1 MTDVIVNCKQKHPG
15 YLVMGSECED
25 VPIEDS
31 DESLLDFKEIDDL
44 ECDIPQVAPPSLEN
58 ALWDLDS
65 VGSDSA
71 SLHSFQSMTNK
82 LHSML
87 YHCVLQGVSS
97 QITSAAD
104 RVNAG
109 SPTVITNS
117 LNYIAVGTSHG
128 YILAF
133 DCEQNLCWCCHDT
146 TTSDQGAVS
155 ALSFNLES
163 TRLLVGYERG
173 FISMIDASTGDV
185 LRRLPDAHA
194 PQTAV
199 LSLRFTFLNNLA
211 LCGDSSGC
219 VFSLSF
225 NRRLGMRTW
234 NSKCLFSGAKGEVC
248 VFEPLVRGH
257 DLRFLNNVVLVA
269 MATLSKVVVI
279 SVRPKLKVFYSQQL
293 PRISTSLPL
302 ISWQLV
308 SVGKTFHP
316 VLAWGRGNEL
326 HYTRL
331 IVTYGYN
338 NPRMTLMPLIKVQV
352 PYTMN
357 ALHWLGT
364 RHLAILDTSENLRL
378 VEVRS
383 QRELEILE
391 ISGAG
396 LVYNS
401 AHFKA
406 LAVGGGV
413 SEAFALAGER
423 ACYNS
428 LSSRGDQ
435 LLILGTRAV
444 HMVKLRTWSERL
456 FYLSDQGR
464 WAEALNL
471 ATAEGTSKEKV
482 ALPLINKYLDNLNLN
497 QMDRDSLPA
506 AINCCIKLGKIDILC
521 NELFEAVSIDQT
533 KKEWYFTLLTDQICA
548 GSLTVLSPF
557 ITQMLVKYLEETDH
571 QTLENVLLSLDI
583 ACLDLNQV
591 LKICKKLKM
600 YNAWIHIT
608 TGTLKDYISPLT
620 EFLEELTPDNH
631 KLGNILLVYVSSCF
645 AGLGYPSGNI
655 PEEEVPRVKHDILR
669 CLETT
674 HSIKGQKDEL
684 AYPYL
689 RALLKYN
696 TRDCLNVVE
705 LAFSQPEFSGEMGL
719 LQRQRL
725 IQILLQIVKPGN
737 FTDGE
742 VINLA
747 CFVARLV
754 VTNNISLNNHVLDSA
769 IKSLTEIGDS
779 LSIRDRSEREQA
791 WLDLLGLNKMNH
803 LKTSQLL
810 SLALDSKCYRVAERL
825 YEMQKDYSR
834 ILSCYLQD
842 PVRKYEVF
850 NYIFKYINVSDRLIQ
865 EQFLVDFKNLVA
877 ISAKK
882 TVEIIIE
889 YFQELLEEFCD
900 MLENDHDLQY
910 DFLSEVV
917 LTDVKLTPQLAERFL
932 DRLCVKNRNEVCN
945 YLRSSNCR
953 NEEALIITKKYEVHD
968 AVALLLENNGDW
980 MEALELLLEC
990 DMMDEAINL
999 CIRGVEH
1006 LSPEDSQSLWL
1017 TLLQKRKSA
1026 SGVSLRHLLH
1036 AAAPHIPPSQMLN
1049 LVSNASFGDVRGLL
1063 QGMLSDYEYDI
1074 NTLTNTYKL
1083 LSKDLHHGL
1092 VKCISV
1098 KGRGVSVSNL
1108 TCTLC
1113 QRLLLFRRE
1122 TESNESFYVWSCG
1135 HCFHFSCVKGGNL
1148 NNSCPQCRLKGPM
1161 LPKLKKLANK
1171 VDYANVNNQSR
1182 PDLEGHF

>member
-1 MTDVIVNCKQKHPG
+1 
-15 YLVMGSECED
+15 MGSESED
-25 VPIEDS
+25 VHVEDS

-58 ALWDLDS
+58 ILWDMES
-65 VGSDSA
+65 EASDSA

-82 LHSML
+82 FHSML

-97 QITSAAD
+97 QISSAAD

-117 LNYIAVGTSHG
+117 LNYVAVGTSHG

-133 DCEQNLCWCCHDT
+133 DCQQNLCWCCHDT
-146 TTSDQGAVS
+146 NTIDQGAIS
-155 ALSFNLES
+155 AISFNLES

-173 FISMIDASTGDV
+173 FISMIDASTGDI

-199 LSLRFTFLNNLA
+199 LLLRFTFLSNLA

-225 NRRLGMRTW
+225 SRRLGVRSW
-234 NSKCLFSGAKGEVC
+234 NSKCLFSGARGEVC

-257 DLRFLNNVVLVA
+257 DLNFLNNNVLVA
-269 MATLSKVVVI
+269 MATLSKVIVI
-279 SVRPKLKVFYSQQL
+279 SVRPKLKVYYSQQL

-308 SVGKTFHP
+308 SVGKSFQP

-326 HYTRL
+326 HYTRV
-331 IVTYGYN
+331 VTHGYN
-338 NPRMTLMPLIKVQV
+338 NNRITLLPLRKIQV

-357 ALHWLGT
+357 SLHWLGT

-378 VEVRS
+378 VEVRN

-391 ISGAG
+391 ISNAG

-435 LLILGTRAV
+435 LLVLGTRAV

-471 ATAEGTSKEKV
+471 ATAEGSSKEKF
-482 ALPLINKYLDNLNLN
+482 AIPLINKYLENINLNPI
-497 QMDRDSLPA
+497 DKESLTA

-521 NELFEAVSIDQT
+521 NELYEAISTDQS
-533 KKEWYFTLLTDQICA
+533 KKDWYYTLLTDQICS
-548 GSLTVLSPF
+548 GSLTVLSPL
-557 ITQMLVKYLEETDH
+557 IAQQLVRYLEERDCE
-571 QTLENVLLSLDI
+571 TLENVLLSLDI
-583 ACLDLNQV
+583 SCLDLHQV

-608 TGTLKDYISPLT
+608 TGTLKDYTSPLT
-620 EFLEELTPDNH
+620 EFLCDFTPDNH
-631 KLGNILLVYVSSCF
+631 KLGNILLVYVSSCL

-655 PEEEVPRVKHDILR
+655 PDNEAARVKFDVLR

-674 HSIKGQKDEL
+674 HSIKCNTDEPI
-684 AYPYL
+684 YPYL

-725 IQILLQIVKPGN
+725 VQILMQIVKPGD
-737 FTDGE
+737 FSDSQ
-742 VINLA
+742 VINLS
-747 CFVARLV
+747 CFVARMV
-754 VTNNISLNNHVLDSA
+754 ASNSISLDNHVLDSA
-769 IKSLTEIGDS
+769 IKSLTEIGNS

-791 WLDLLGLNKMNH
+791 WLDLLNLNKMNH
-803 LKTSQLL
+803 LKTSHLL
-810 SLALDSKCYRVAERL
+810 KLALESKCYKVAERL
-825 YEMQKDYSR
+825 YEMQGDYSS
-834 ILSCYLQD
+834 ILNCYLYD

-850 NYIFKYINVSDRLIQ
+850 SYIFKYISVSERLVR
-865 EQFLVDFKNLVA
+865 EQFLVCFKDLVA

-882 TVEIIIE
+882 TVEIVTE
-889 YFQELLEEFCD
+889 FFQSLLEQLCD
-900 MLENDHDLQY
+900 ILESDPNLQY
-910 DFLSEVV
+910 DFLSEIVQ
-917 LTDVKLTPQLAERFL
+917 TDLKLTSQLSEKYL
-932 DRLCVKNRNEVCN
+932 EQLCVRNKSQVCN
-945 YLRSSNCR
+945 YLQSSNCR
-953 NEEALIITKKYEVHD
+953 NEEALAITRKYEVHE
-968 AVALLLENNGDW
+968 AVAFLLESSGEW
-980 MEALELLLEC
+980 MEALELFLAHEMV
-990 DMMDEAINL
+990 DAAVSL

-1017 TLLQKRKSA
+1017 KLLQTRNSI
-1026 SGVSLRHLLH
+1026 SGLSLRHLLH
-1036 AAAPHIPPSQMLN
+1036 AAAPHVPPAQMLN
-1049 LVSNASFGDVRGLL
+1049 LVSNASFGDVRGLV
-1063 QGMLSDYEYDI
+1063 QGILNDYAYDI
-1074 NTLTNTYKL
+1074 NMLTTTFKL
-1083 LSKDLHHGL
+1083 LGKDLHLGL
-1092 VKCISV
+1092 VKVLSS
-1098 KGRGVSVSNL
+1098 KGRGTAVSNL
-1108 TCTLC
+1108 VCTLC
-1113 QRLLLFRRE
+1113 QKILLYRKELD
-1122 TESNESFYVWSCG
+1122 SNESFYVWNCG
-1135 HCFHFSCVKGGNL
+1135 HCFHSACINGAEVNDA
-1148 NNSCPQCRLKGPM
+1148 CPQCRHKGAM
-1161 LPKLKKLANK
+1161 LPKIKRLTNK
-1171 VDYANVNNQSR
+1171 EDDNTVNHQSR